1 MTTQKPNER
10 FVKAAFAAMALVSVL
25 AGLGLYL
32 LQARIGIS
40 EETARL
46 VSHGVHHGRALPTP
60 IVLFLWDRIFKR
72 AGKHHTAAAT
82 GAPLPCRERSRCAV
96 RGHSIEED
104 LRFC

>member
-1 MTTQKPNER
+1 MTTQKPNEH

-46 VSHGVHHGRALPTP
+46 VSTAFIVVGIADT

-72 AGKHHTAAAT
+72 G
-82 GAPLPCRERSRCAV
+82 
-96 RGHSIEED
+96 
-104 LRFC
+104 

>member
-1 MTTQKPNER
+1 MNAQKSNDR
-10 FVKAAFAAMALVSVL
+10 VVKAAFAAMALVSVL

-46 VSHGVHHGRALPTP
+46 VSTAFIVVGIADT

-72 AGKHHTAAAT
+72 G
-82 GAPLPCRERSRCAV
+82 G
-96 RGHSIEED
+96 
-104 LRFC
+104 

>member
-10 FVKAAFAAMALVSVL
+10 LAKAAFAAMALVSVL
-25 AGLGLYL
+25 TGLGLYL

-46 VSHGVHHGRALPTP
+46 VSTAFIVVGIADT

-72 AGKHHTAAAT
+72 G
-82 GAPLPCRERSRCAV
+82 G
-96 RGHSIEED
+96 
-104 LRFC
+104 

>member
-46 VSHGVHHGRALPTP
+46 VSTAFIVVGIADT

-72 AGKHHTAAAT
+72 G
-82 GAPLPCRERSRCAV
+82 G
-96 RGHSIEED
+96 
-104 LRFC
+104 